1 MFCSNTALQSM
12 DMTLVR
18 KLQHMRYNQRTTSA
32 RTRIPATVEVP
43 KDKTMMTDRTQL
55 LEQKKPNSTDPPD
68 GQILDQCY
76 GPYKVHFIAQ
86 ENRAGGQ
93 NETWGDF
100 IHTYPS
106 FKKYH

>member
-1 MFCSNTALQSM
+1 MYDGIEHRQAIGSIHTHLII
-12 DMTLVR
+12 
-18 KLQHMRYNQRTTSA
+18 YN
-32 RTRIPATVEVP
+32 
-43 KDKTMMTDRTQL
+43 
-55 LEQKKPNSTDPPD
+55 

-93 NETWGDF
+93 NETCGDF

>member
-1 MFCSNTALQSM
+1 MNILLDPRNNPAEEFFSKSKMAAAITAKYEIGHNLKSIQI
-12 DMTLVR
+12 R
-18 KLQHMRYNQRTTSA
+18 
-32 RTRIPATVEVP
+32 
-43 KDKTMMTDRTQL
+43 
-55 LEQKKPNSTDPPD
+55 DPIFPYAHVFKGN